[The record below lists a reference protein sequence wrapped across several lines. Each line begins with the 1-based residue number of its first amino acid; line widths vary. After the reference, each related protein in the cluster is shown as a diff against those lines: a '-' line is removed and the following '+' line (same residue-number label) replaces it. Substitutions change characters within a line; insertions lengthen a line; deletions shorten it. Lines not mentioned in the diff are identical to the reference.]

1 MGKPLKNEFSWSKTR
16 DQIFRE
22 CLRKYYFQY
31 YGGWGGWNR
40 DADAR
45 IRQIYMLKNLYTRP
59 MWAGDHVHLC
69 LEKVLGVVRRG
80 SKAPPEDEVVRKMI
94 QDMRKDFK
102 DSRAGHY
109 RQNPKKIR
117 GLFEHEYALEISD
130 DVWKSTADHAEQC
143 VRNFYRAPVF
153 QTLRTLPATAWLEI
167 EDRSTFPLDGLKVY
181 VQLDCAFRSGDGVVI
196 YDWKTGKTDAE
207 RNTIQLACY
216 LLYAIEKWKVAPEAV
231 NAVDLYLTD
240 GSEVARTLG
249 AEELADIKD
258 YIRESADEMLFP
270 LSDPE
275 QNFAEE
281 DAFDFTENESA
292 CRRCNFLKVCP
303 KWQS

>member
-16 DQIFRE
+16 DQTFRE

-45 IRQIYMLKNLYTRP
+45 IRQVYMLKNLYTRQ

-69 LEKVLGVVRRG
+69 LEKVLGVIRRG
-80 SKAPPEDEVVRKMI
+80 SEAPAEDEAVRKMI
-94 QDMRKDFK
+94 DDMRKDFK
-102 DSRAGHY
+102 DSRAGNY
-109 RQNPKKIR
+109 RRNPKKVC
-117 GLFEHEYALEISD
+117 GLFEHEYELEISD
-130 DVWKSTADHAEQC
+130 DIWKSTADRAEKC
-143 VRNFYRAPVF
+143 VRNFYRAPVL
-153 QTLRTLPATAWLEI
+153 QTLRKLPAAAWLEI
-167 EDRSTFPLDGLKVY
+167 EDRSTFQLDGLKVY

-207 RNTIQLACY
+207 LNNVQLGCY
-216 LLYAIEKWKVAPEAV
+216 ILYAIEKWKVAPETV
-231 NAVDLYLTD
+231 SAVDLYLID
-240 GSEVARTLG
+240 GSQVAKTLG

-270 LSDPE
+270 LSEPG
-275 QNFAEE
+275 AEL
-281 DAFDFTENESA
+281 
-292 CRRCNFLKVCP
+292 RRGRRV
-303 KWQS
+303 